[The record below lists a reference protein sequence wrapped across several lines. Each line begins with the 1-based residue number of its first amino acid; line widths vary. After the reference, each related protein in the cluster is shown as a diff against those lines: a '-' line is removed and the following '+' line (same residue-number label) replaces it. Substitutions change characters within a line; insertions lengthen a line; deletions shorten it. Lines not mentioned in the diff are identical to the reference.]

1 MCKSVG
7 GGGSDGEC
15 GVILFG
21 SMEIDMKKILKL
33 KVISKWFTV
42 QMCTAY
48 LVWLYEC
55 MIHANG
61 KNVESKMRNEEIIIE
76 RKMQIKTFRKNYYEF
91 RNKLLLLKITKERS
105 KSYKLLT
112 KECNLPPYRRNKWN
126 EENAGNEKKTLEI
139 GMRRRNDILVTNS
152 FSTYNKV
159 QQLVIG
165 ASTSG
170 LLSRVKFGWHEN
182 YSAIAFIHF
191 LVWVLRRREA
201 FLEREKKTEENS
213 SSTVTVF
220 AYWFIFVHE
229 SRLMDVRQKSN

>member
-126 EENAGNEKKTLEI
+126 EENAGNKKNSWNRNEAAKWHFSNEFIFNLQQSSTISYWRIDIGIVIASQIRVAWELQCDCIYTFFSMSFEEKGSI
-139 GMRRRNDILVTNS
+139 FR
-152 FSTYNKV
+152 
-159 QQLVIG
+159 
-165 ASTSG
+165 
-170 LLSRVKFGWHEN
+170 
-182 YSAIAFIHF
+182 
-191 LVWVLRRREA
+191 
-201 FLEREKKTEENS
+201 EREKNRRE
-213 SSTVTVF
+213 
-220 AYWFIFVHE
+220 
-229 SRLMDVRQKSN
+229 